1 MTDKITPVSEK
12 RPSSAQSYH
21 TDSENGQAPELKR
34 TLKARH
40 LQMIAIG
47 KFDVA
52 VFLSE
57 FQC

>member
-12 RPSSAQSYH
+12 RNSFSQSTH
-21 TDSENGQAPELKR
+21 SDAEKGQAPELKR

-47 KFDVA
+47 MIKSAD
-52 VFLSE
+52 SS
-57 FQC
+57 QIPH